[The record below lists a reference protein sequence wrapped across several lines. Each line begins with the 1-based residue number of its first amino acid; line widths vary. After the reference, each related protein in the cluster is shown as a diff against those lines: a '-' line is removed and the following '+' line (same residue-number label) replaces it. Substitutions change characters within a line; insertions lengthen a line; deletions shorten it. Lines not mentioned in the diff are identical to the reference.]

1 MRMKLDSVD
10 SIGRSY
16 PHVYISPHMD
26 DAVLSCGGRIAMQVS
41 RGEGVLVVA
50 VFSEI
55 GGTRAV
61 SSMPGIPP
69 GGLREMQDEDETAL
83 GCLEVDHLR
92 LNYRDGAFRQRFP
105 LLRYGLHLRAEERFA
120 GIFGAIRTDIERI
133 CSAAACRNLYLP
145 LGIGQHIDHHLA
157 FRIGFHLK
165 RNPANPLAVSFY
177 EDIPY
182 ALIPHALDYRL
193 RAIGLAA
200 FSNSHERPSIREKI
214 MAIHRS
220 VRDLTTLTRDR
231 FLRKGALLVALTAG
245 IVWIETVARSIRHR
259 GGEGLRPEVVDAAP
273 FFEKKVAAILDYRSQ
288 TPLFFKSEEALRR
301 SLRQYSLDIGGS
313 AEQYLERYWKNT
325 GRD

>member
-1 MRMKLDSVD
+1 MKLDSVD
-10 SIGRSY
+10 SIRRSY

-41 RGEGVLVVA
+41 QGEGVLVVT

-55 GGTRAV
+55 NGSRAA
-61 SSMPGIPP
+61 SAMPGIPP

-83 GCLEVDHLR
+83 GRLGVDHLR
-92 LNYRDGAFRQRFP
+92 LDYRDGAFRQRFP
-105 LLRYGLHLRAEERFA
+105 LLRYGLHLRAAERFA

-133 CSAAACRNLYLP
+133 CSVAACRNLYLP

-165 RNPANPLAVSFY
+165 RNPANPIEVSFY

-182 ALIPHALDYRL
+182 ALIPHALDFRL
-193 RAIGLAA
+193 RTIGFAA
-200 FSNSHERPSIREKI
+200 FPNSRKRPSIREKI

-220 VRDLTTLTRDR
+220 VRHLPTLTRNR
-231 FLRKGALLVALTAG
+231 FFRKGALLVALSAG
-245 IVWIETVARSIRHR
+245 IVCMETVGRLTRYRR
-259 GGEGLRPEVVDAAP
+259 GEWLRPEVVDVDP
-273 FFEKKVAAILDYRSQ
+273 FFEKKVAAIMDYRSQ
-288 TPLFFKSEEALRR
+288 AHLFFENEETLRR

-313 AEQYLERYWKNT
+313 AGQYLERCWKEI